1 MTTVYDTS
9 TVYDKTTR
17 WLKVDHP
24 AQDMVAC
31 RLRVQLLRM
40 VTTSGQFIIT
50 VDTLSST
57 GVEDKLACQ
66 AVVYADTMAATLRQG
81 MPVSTHLKGTLS
93 ATMAL
98 VGDSKVNN
106 YLRRMTT
113 FALTLLD
120 LEGVDE

>member
-1 MTTVYDTS
+1 MTSTVYDTS
-9 TVYDKTTR
+9 TVYNKTTR

-24 AQDMVAC
+24 TQDVVAC

-81 MPVSTHLKGTLS
+81 MPVGVHLKGTLP
-93 ATMAL
+93 ATTVL
-98 VGDSKVNN
+98 VDDVKVNN
-106 YLRRMTT
+106 RLRKMTT

-120 LEGVDE
+120 LEGY